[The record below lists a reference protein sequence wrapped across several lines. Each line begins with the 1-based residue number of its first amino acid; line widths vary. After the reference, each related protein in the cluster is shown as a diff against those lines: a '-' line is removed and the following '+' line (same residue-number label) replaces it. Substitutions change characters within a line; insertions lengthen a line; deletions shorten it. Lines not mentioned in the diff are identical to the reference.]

1 MEKLCLLYGLVTS
14 KKVQK
19 LRDPIKITVWINIG
33 QFQHSMKGLA
43 IIYLERLLFF
53 LYKFFFTSLCTY
65 ITDINKKIKI
75 YFCVCY
81 KFIVTPELVH
91 LLQGANA

>member
-1 MEKLCLLYGLVTS
+1 MEKLCLLYGLVRS

-19 LRDPIKITVWINIG
+19 SRDPIKITVWINIG

-53 LYKFFFTSLCTY
+53 LYNFFYKSLY
-65 ITDINKKIKI
+65 I
-75 YFCVCY
+75 YYEY
-81 KFIVTPELVH
+81 K
-91 LLQGANA
+91 